1 MNAVIFISKT
11 LIDLYILAYVLRLV
25 LQWARADFYNPFS
38 QFIMRITN
46 PLVLPGRR
54 FLPAI
59 GRIDT
64 ATVAAILLLEVLA
77 VLFLHWLIVG
87 ALPAQPAQV
96 LVLAALRSI
105 VAFIN
110 LFFFAIIIRVI
121 QSWISPGT
129 HSPVTAVIW
138 SITEPL
144 MAPVRRVI
152 PVMGGLDLSP
162 LFLIIGLQ
170 ALRMLIPLP
179 GGLL

>member
-25 LQWARADFYNPFS
+25 LQWTRADFYNPFS

-46 PLVLPGRR
+46 PLVLPGRKL
-54 FLPAI
+54 LPAI
-59 GRIDT
+59 GRTDT
-64 ATVAAILLLEVLA
+64 ATAVAILVLEILA
-77 VLFLHWLIVG
+77 VVFLFWLITG
-87 ALPAQPAQV
+87 ALPSQPAQV
-96 LVLAALRSI
+96 LLYAFLRTV

-144 MAPVRRVI
+144 MAPVRRLI
-152 PVMGGLDLSP
+152 PDIGGLDISP
-162 LFLIIGLQ
+162 LFVIIGLQ

-179 GGLL
+179 PGLF